1 MRCSARSSR
10 SAASAP
16 DSCASTTSPWAISM
30 SRRRSAFSFTILRWY
45 STFAA
50 VGTTSRSIPPSTAC
64 SASSDQGG
72 LRSRNGS
79 RAACGAI
86 ENSTGELDIF
96 PCGALPRWIAEQC
109 GGVVGDDQRHPVIAV
124 YLTTQ
129 FTDRLR
135 RLQESLRRERPEG
148 KDHPGLQQLQLPQQ
162 ERTAC
167 LDLVRDGVPVAR
179 RAVLQDVADEHVL
192 ASEVYCGEDLRQQL
206 SRGADERPARLV
218 FRGARRFADAHEPGA
233 RIPFAGDRVLRPGV
247 QRARRARRDGL
258 RDGVDRIEMRKRA
271 RAAVNRMPD
280 DDALSELGT
289 RTLRGFRWLRHLVP
303 ADLLGRRAGHRRLSL
318 Y

>member
-86 ENSTGELDIF
+86 EYSAGELDIF
-96 PCGALPRWIAEQC
+96 PGGALPRVIAEQR
-109 GGVVGDDQRHPVIAV
+109 GGVVGDDQRHQVIAV
-124 YLTTQ
+124 YLTAQ

-135 RLQESLRRERPEG
+135 GLQESLRRERPAG
-148 KDHPGLQQLQLPQQ
+148 KQHPGLEQFQLPQQ
-162 ERTAC
+162 ERAAC
-167 LDLVRDGVPVAR
+167 LDLVRRGVPVAR
-179 RAVLQDVADEHVL
+179 WPVLQDVADEHVPT
-192 ASEVYCGEDLRQQL
+192 SEIDGGEDLRQQL
-206 SRGADERPARLV
+206 SRRADERPPGLV
-218 FRGARRFADAHEPGA
+218 LGGARSLADTHEAGVRISFTRDRILGPGM
-233 RIPFAGDRVLRPGV
+233 
-247 QRARRARRDGL
+247 QRTRGARRDGL
-258 RDGVDRIEMRKRA
+258 RDGVDRREM
-271 RAAVNRMPD
+271 
-280 DDALSELGT
+280 
-289 RTLRGFRWLRHLVP
+289 
-303 ADLLGRRAGHRRLSL
+303 
-318 Y
+318 